1 MGKKEVEKAS
11 NFVENQRKESHLRKI
26 VKESLIGQGEGMF
39 GKKDQTEKK

>member
-1 MGKKEVEKAS
+1 MCRKLKER
-11 NFVENQRKESHLRKI
+11 NGHLRKM